1 MKDLVISAIANYLP
15 EKIKI
20 YVESLNQSGFSGDK
34 VMICYNIPKE
44 TIDYLTDRGWECYG
58 AELQGHPHM
67 RRLIDMWW
75 FLQND
80 EREWNHI
87 ITTDVRDIVWQTN
100 PSDWL
105 RLTNKNK
112 IICASEC
119 VTYENEPWGHKN
131 IHEGYGP
138 MFWDWIKGNTIG
150 NVGVIAGK
158 YRLVKELLMLNW
170 LVSQSGDVRHFTD
183 QSSFNFVIHNELIKD
198 KVDINSDFALQVGT
212 TKIDFKIENGIIMNG
227 DIPYVLV
234 HQYDRNEQL
243 NNLVI
248 NNYK

>member
-20 YVESLNQSGFSGDK
+20 YVESLNDCGYDGDK

-44 TIDYLTDRGWECYG
+44 TIDYLTEKGWECYG

-67 RRLIDMWW
+67 KRLIDMWW

-80 EREWNHI
+80 EREWRNI

-100 PSDWL
+100 PSIWL
-105 RLTNKNK
+105 NNKNK

-138 MFWDWIKGNTIG
+138 IFWDWIKENTIG

-158 YRLVKELLMLNW
+158 YKLVKELLMLNW
-170 LVSQSGDVRHFTD
+170 LVSQAGDVKHFTD

-198 KVDINSDFALQVGT
+198 KIDINPDFGLQVGT
-212 TKIDFKIENGIIMNG
+212 TTAEFKIENDLVMNG
-227 DIPYVLV
+227 DVPFVLV
-234 HQYDRNEQL
+234 HQYDRNPEL
-243 NNLVI
+243 NTLITNK
-248 NNYK
+248 YK